1 MKQGTDFKSV
11 PVRQLNATMKKKR
24 AHKPV
29 PRGKAVAVAPP
40 RAARVLR
47 LPHGKGREALIEAAV
62 HAVAR
67 EGPSGFSYRAV
78 AKHAGVTH
86 GLVHYH
92 FGSRE
97 ALMVEAY
104 KWAVTRVI
112 ERMHV
117 RPVASWVEEYADSL
131 THLSREDGDLHIFL
145 NTLVL
150 DACRHP
156 DRRELVQPVF
166 AEVTRAV
173 QKALTAA
180 GVPAQPALARMVLAT
195 LIGLT
200 MQHQALDSP
209 RQTRDSLVE
218 LGRVLGALRQTPVSA
233 SR

>member
-1 MKQGTDFKSV
+1 
-11 PVRQLNATMKKKR
+11 MKKKR
-24 AHKPV
+24 ARKPS
-29 PRGKAVAVAPP
+29 PRRTANATPAGS
-40 RAARVLR
+40 ARVLR

-67 EGPSGFSYRAV
+67 EGPSGFSYRSV

-112 ERMHV
+112 EKMHV
-117 RPVASWVEEYADSL
+117 RPVASWIQEYADSL
-131 THLSREDGDLHIFL
+131 MHLSREDGDLHIFL

-150 DACRHP
+150 DACRHA
-156 DRRELVQPVF
+156 DRRALVQPVF
-166 AEVTRAV
+166 TEVTRAV
-173 QKALTAA
+173 REALVAA
-180 GVPAQPALARMVLAT
+180 GIPADTALARLVFAT
-195 LIGLT
+195 MIGLT

-218 LGRVLGALRQTPVSA
+218 LGRVLGALRRRPASTP
-233 SR
+233 R